1 MRKTSPANA
10 VEIEVTPSH
19 WNKVRRSLLA
29 AFVIVSLSLAIGV
42 AGYHH
47 YGQLSWVDS
56 FLEASMIL
64 GGMGP
69 VATLKTDAVKIF
81 ASCYALFSGLMLI
94 STTGFLM
101 APWLQRL
108 LYATHRDVVAEREA
122 RSGK

>member
-1 MRKTSPANA
+1 MRKIAAAKAAELHPA
-10 VEIEVTPSH
+10 PSH
-19 WNKVRRSLLA
+19 WNKVRRSLFV
-29 AFVIVSLSLAIGV
+29 AFIIVVVSLAIGIE
-42 AGYHH
+42 GYHH
-47 YGQLSWVDS
+47 FGKLSWVDS

-69 VATLKTDAVKIF
+69 VATLGNDAVKIF

-108 LYATHRDVVAEREA
+108 MYTTHHDLVAEREA
-122 RSGK
+122 NSKK

>member
-1 MRKTSPANA
+1 MRKIAAAKAAEMHPAH
-10 VEIEVTPSH
+10 SH
-19 WNKVRRSLLA
+19 WTKVRRSLLA
-29 AFVIVSLSLAIGV
+29 AFIVVSISLGIGI

-47 YGQLSWVDS
+47 FGGLSWVDS

-69 VATLKTDAVKIF
+69 VAQLSNDSVKIF

-108 LYATHRDVVAEREA
+108 MYNTHHDITAEREA
-122 RSGK
+122 NSNK

>member
-1 MRKTSPANA
+1 MRKIAAAKAAEMHPTL
-10 VEIEVTPSH
+10 SH
-19 WNKVRRSLLA
+19 WSKVRKSLLV
-29 AFVIVSLSLAIGV
+29 AFIIVTVSLAIGI

-47 YGQLSWVDS
+47 LGQLSWVDS

-101 APWLQRL
+101 APWLQRM
-108 LYATHRDVVAEREA
+108 LYNTHQDVKTRETNA
-122 RSGK
+122 KK

>member
-1 MRKTSPANA
+1 MKRIAAAKAADMHPAH
-10 VEIEVTPSH
+10 SH
-19 WNKVRRSLLA
+19 WTKVRKSLLI
-29 AFVIVSLSLAIGV
+29 AFVIVAVSLAIGV
-42 AGYHH
+42 EGYHH
-47 YGQLSWVDS
+47 FGGFSMVDS

-69 VATLKTDAVKIF
+69 VAQLTNDAVKIF

-108 LYATHRDVVAEREA
+108 MYRTHHDLAAARDANA
-122 RSGK
+122 KK